1 MKQIEV
7 EIMQQSY
14 VLGCPDGHEARLLE
28 AVERVDS
35 AMTGIRDAGKVRSR
49 ERIAVLAAL
58 NMAVDLSDQEALVQ
72 AAAQGQALAAA
83 TAVPTD
89 ADVAAQA
96 AAFRD
101 TYAEILHGLVQRL
114 DEGLGEPPP
123 QPQQQMPQL

>member
-7 EIMQQSY
+7 EIMQQRY

-58 NMAVDLSDQEALVQ
+58 NMAFDLADQEALIQAQ
-72 AAAQGQALAAA
+72 AAAAPEPAAA
-83 TAVPTD
+83 AATD

-96 AAFRD
+96 AALSE
-101 TYAEILHGLVQRL
+101 TYGEILQSLLQRL
-114 DEGLGEPPP
+114 DEGLDEPA
-123 QPQQQMPQL
+123 PQQQTPTM

>member
-14 VLGCPDGHEARLLE
+14 VLGCPDGHETRLLE

-58 NMAVDLSDQEALVQ
+58 NMAFDLADQQAQVQ
-72 AAAQGQALAAA
+72 AQTAVAHADALA

-89 ADVAAQA
+89 AEVAAQA
-96 AAFRD
+96 AAFSD
-101 TYAEILHGLVQRL
+101 TYAEILQGLVQRL
-114 DEGLGEPPP
+114 DEGLGELSP
-123 QPQQQMPQL
+123 QPQSPPA

>member
-58 NMAVDLSDQEALVQ
+58 NMAFDLSDQEALVQ
-72 AAAQGQALAAA
+72 AAAQEQAQAAA

-96 AAFRD
+96 AAFSD
-101 TYAEILHGLVQRL
+101 TYAEILQGLVQRL

>member
-14 VLGCPDGHEARLLE
+14 VLGCPDGQEARLLE

-58 NMAVDLSDQEALVQ
+58 NMAFDLADKDALLQ
-72 AAAQGQALAAA
+72 AAAQAQPLTPAAA
-83 TAVPTD
+83 TD
-89 ADVAAQA
+89 ADVAEQA
-96 AAFRD
+96 AIFSDA
-101 TYAEILHGLVQRL
+101 YAEILQGLVQRL
-114 DEGLGEPPP
+114 DEGLGKP
-123 QPQQQMPQL
+123 PQQQAEQI